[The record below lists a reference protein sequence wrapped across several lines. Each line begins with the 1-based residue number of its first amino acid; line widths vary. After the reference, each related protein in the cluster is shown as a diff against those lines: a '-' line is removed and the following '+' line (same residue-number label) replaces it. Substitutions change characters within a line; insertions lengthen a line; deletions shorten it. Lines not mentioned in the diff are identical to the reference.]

1 MTTSIVRTGT
11 VSRRMGSTAAG
22 AQQTEHDKVVS
33 WRLKVLIEAGYSG
46 DPAERLAERVDVDLH
61 RAVAIVRRGCS
72 PRLAAKILL

>member
-1 MTTSIVRTGT
+1 
-11 VSRRMGSTAAG
+11 MGSTATG
-22 AQQTEHDKVVS
+22 TQQTEHDKVVS
-33 WRLKVLIEAGYSG
+33 WRLQVLIQAGYSG

>member
-1 MTTSIVRTGT
+1 
-11 VSRRMGSTAAG
+11 MGSTAAG